1 MLDCRSLM
9 IVIVNGFSRDNCK
22 WSKVAGPVHISRRKA
37 WGRIHLYTNTTP
49 ALITI
54 CFIFR
59 HGLITIPVLFVFKMV
74 ERVPNWETINF
85 LFISSELVELHL
97 SWFSKA
103 GLDVSLFASIGH
115 YLCPAPTCCSLIK
128 VIRHLVA
135 SIDAEK
141 HPFLLLSRVPRE
153 PLITCLNISACYDK

>member
-1 MLDCRSLM
+1 MKQSCWACAHFPAEGLRADPLVYEYHTCFDHNL
-9 IVIVNGFSRDNCK
+9 F
-22 WSKVAGPVHISRRKA
+22 
-37 WGRIHLYTNTTP
+37 HLQTWLNHY
-49 ALITI
+49 
-54 CFIFR
+54 
-59 HGLITIPVLFVFKMV
+59 IPVLFVFKMV
-74 ERVPNWETINF
+74 ERIPNCETINF